1 MTPDSLKSSQAP
13 SVAPQAP
20 RATTSRDGFLAKI
33 AGSSRSLAT
42 LALAAMVAVT
52 PGEASAALPDC
63 DPGKCA
69 CPDDAKKPPARRAS
83 AAKPEVPTPVC
94 RDVVG
99 AENHVLKQPYG
110 YQSDAVQLS
119 AASTIVEGD
128 TVFRAVD
135 CFDVYKNGT
144 EKDIND
150 EQRLRELVEKQ
161 IEVSIN
167 DVKVRITEVK
177 MHAGQVLIYLNYFKK
192 PGKYNVVIRSL
203 TDSKSRN
210 EFNLEVTADAAKK
223 VADRKEDKKDEGK
236 KDEDK
241 DKKSG
246 KKSRYLDEDSDKA
259 PVEAETVGDLE
270 FGNHF
275 TVGFT
280 GQSDLDEPSRG
291 PGLHGG
297 MFSKIS
303 QRTAI
308 GGDLQVDFMQDRGA
322 RFNGED
328 VAGAKSYRFF
338 PGAAVTRTLA
348 GTQFKGG
355 HVGLKAGPIVEKG
368 TEFKVKDGRI
378 IGGDATIDV
387 GVEGSAGFTIS
398 SLTQGYGAR
407 FQFVVRAEYPAQR
420 RLGDSETGTRISGG
434 FTIDLIIHTAGDR
447 ARKVLKENPYT
458 NNKSE
463 E

>member
-13 SVAPQAP
+13 SVRPQAP

-33 AGSSRSLAT
+33 AGSSR
-42 LALAAMVAVT
+42 ALAALTLAAMMAAT

-63 DPGKCA
+63 DPSKCA

-83 AAKPEVPTPVC
+83 APKPEAPTPVC

-99 AENHVLKQPYG
+99 AENYVLKQPYG
-110 YQSDAVQLS
+110 YQSDAVQLG
-119 AASTIVEGD
+119 AANTIVEGD
-128 TVFRAVD
+128 TVFHAVD

-150 EQRLRELVEKQ
+150 EQRLRDLVEKQ

-192 PGKYNVVIRSL
+192 PGKYNIVIRSL

-210 EFNLEVTADAAKK
+210 EFNLEVTPDTAKK
-223 VADRKEDKKDEGK
+223 VADKKEDKKDEGR

-241 DKKSG
+241 KDGGKDKK
-246 KKSRYLDEDSDKA
+246 KDADKKA
-259 PVEAETVGDLE
+259 PVEPETAGDLE
-270 FGNHF
+270 SGNHF
-275 TVGFT
+275 VVGFT

-297 MFSKIS
+297 MSSKVS
-303 QRTAI
+303 KRTSI
-308 GGDLQVDFMQDRGA
+308 GGDLQVDFIQNRAG
-322 RFNGED
+322 RFEGED
-328 VAGAKSYRFF
+328 VPGGQSYRFF

-355 HVGLKAGPIVEKG
+355 HVGLKGGPVIEKG
-368 TEFKVKDGRI
+368 AAFTLKNGTV

-434 FTIDLIIHTAGDR
+434 FTVDLIIHTAGDQ
-447 ARKVLKENPYT
+447 AKKVLKEDPHADD
-458 NNKSE
+458 KSE